1 MHLRTRV
8 TVMLTSAALA
18 AAAVLP
24 PVAGSAPID
33 DKRRQAA
40 ELQRQI
46 DANDH
51 EVVALSERY
60 NGAQYRVSQARAA
73 ITEAEQRMKAAET
86 ERRKIRSA
94 LARRAAQVYRSA
106 GSSTP
111 FAQINVA
118 SVNEMASRSKYAS
131 IAAQRDDRLIAKLRN
146 VKEDLDIR
154 RTELERQRAAAE
166 SEATAAQAARAQI
179 AVKNREARALQSQVQ
194 GEIAEIMRK
203 QEAARVAARA
213 SAARV
218 AAQAAARPPAR
229 STSRPAPAP
238 VNFVDVPAP
247 NAGAAAAVAYAK
259 AQVGK
264 GYRFATAGPDTFDC
278 SGLTSAAWARGG
290 VSLVRYSGAQYQQTI
305 RIGRGDLQPGDLIFY
320 GTNASDHVSMYVGGG
335 MVVSASNPRVG
346 VRYVPMYGSPMGYG
360 RVRA

>member
-8 TVMLTSAALA
+8 TVMVTSAALA

-24 PVAGSAPID
+24 PVAGAAPID
-33 DKRRQAA
+33 DKRRQAV
-40 ELQRQI
+40 ELQREI

-51 EVVALSERY
+51 EVVVLSERY

-94 LARRAAQVYRSA
+94 LARRAAQVYRGA

-131 IAAQRDDRLIAKLRN
+131 IAAQRDDQLIARLRN
-146 VKEDLDIR
+146 VEEDLDIR

-166 SEATAAQAARAQI
+166 SEANAAEAARAQI

-203 QEAARVAARA
+203 LEAARVAAARA

-218 AAQAAARPPAR
+218 VAQTAAR

-278 SGLTSAAWARGG
+278 SGLTAAAWARGG

-320 GTNASDHVSMYVGGG
+320 GPNASDHVAMYVGGG